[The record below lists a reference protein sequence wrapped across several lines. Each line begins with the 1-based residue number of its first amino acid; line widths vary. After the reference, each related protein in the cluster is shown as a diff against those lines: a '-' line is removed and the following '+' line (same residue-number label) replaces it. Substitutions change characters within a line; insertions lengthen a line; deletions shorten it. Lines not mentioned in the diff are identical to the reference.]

1 MEETSELIGHEGCPS
16 CGSSDANA
24 FYTDGHHYC
33 FSCNKYTPPEGEEM
47 QTVVKMFDYGNDFL
61 TPEITDLPK
70 RRINEKT
77 TRYWGYGKAF
87 P

>member
-1 MEETSELIGHEGCPS
+1 
-16 CGSSDANA
+16 
-24 FYTDGHHYC
+24 
-33 FSCNKYTPPEGEEM
+33 M

-77 TRYWGYGKAF
+77 TRYWGYGKAEYHGKKVQVASTTTRKVR
-87 P
+87 